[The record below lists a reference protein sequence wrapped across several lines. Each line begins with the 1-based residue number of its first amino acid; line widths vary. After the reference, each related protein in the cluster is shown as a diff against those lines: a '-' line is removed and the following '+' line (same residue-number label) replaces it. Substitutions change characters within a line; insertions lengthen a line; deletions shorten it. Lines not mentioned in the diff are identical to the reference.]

1 MNEWFKKVID
11 KAKNWWKTSKPVQKI
26 VAGAVLLVIIVAIII
41 NVSRSSAPD
50 NTKLFN
56 APVTD
61 AEIRVKILDK
71 ISQRR
76 IKANVDEEGFIYVD
90 ASDDEITSLVSELY
104 ANNLIPSNVDVFAES
119 KKRGWSDT
127 DAEQNI
133 KVQDGYKKLLE
144 KQLCALDD
152 ITSAIVNIRLPETKL
167 FKADEDPLSAAIVVT
182 LSNNSNLVAGSKRM
196 KGIQKMILDAVPG
209 LKADNLSVVDTEGKV
224 LNDFDDLESNTRI
237 DTAEKEQKLK
247 SKLEREMRGKVLASL
262 QDYASKDRVR
272 NLNVS
277 IEFDMS
283 QETIDIVEYFPIEL
297 EKDNPDTPYNERKVK
312 DSFAL
317 SQQIITKEWQGTA
330 HNPEGP
336 SGVEGQNPP
345 NYVDMSNVIGK
356 SVETG
361 TTTNNLVNSKTI
373 HKVVSPEQGRRT
385 VSVNIDGK
393 WRLEKDNDGD
403 FIVENGRLKRTYI
416 PITDDEISKWVELIE
431 GAIGY
436 KRERGDRVI
445 VTSLPYDRDAE
456 FEAFDDEYFAKK
468 KRTQIILLVLL
479 SIAIVLV
486 GFILYRIISKQI
498 ERRRRLR
505 EEELLRQQQAE
516 RERAL
521 WDAKDEANMQV
532 TMSVEES
539 RRAELQENAIN
550 MAKEHPEDVAMLIRT
565 WLMEE

>member
-11 KAKNWWKTSKPVQKI
+11 KAKTWWKTSKPVQKI
-26 VAGAVLLVIIVAIII
+26 VAGVVLVVIIIAIAVNI
-41 NVSRSSAPD
+41 SRSSSSD
-50 NTKLFN
+50 NTRLFN

-61 AEIRVKILDK
+61 NVTRVAILDR
-71 ISQRR
+71 ISKER
-76 IKANVDEEGFIYVD
+76 IKATVDEDGYIYVD
-90 ASDDEITSLVSELY
+90 ASDDEITRITSILY
-104 ANNLIPSNVDVFAES
+104 AENLVPSNVDPFEEAKS
-119 KKRGWSDT
+119 RSWSDT

-133 KVQDGYKKLLE
+133 KLQDAYSKLL
-144 KQLCALDD
+144 KRQLEALSDFS
-152 ITSAIVNIRLPETKL
+152 SAIVNIRIPETKL
-167 FKADEDPLSAAIVVT
+167 FKQDEDPLSATIVVT
-182 LSNNSNLVAGSKRM
+182 LSNTSNVTAGSKRM
-196 KGIQKMILDAVPG
+196 QGIQKMVLTAVPG
-209 LKADNLSVVDTEGKV
+209 LKAENLSIVDTDGRS
-224 LNDFDDLESNTRI
+224 LNNFDDLDSNTRI

-247 SKLEREMRGKVLASL
+247 AKLERDLRGKVLASL
-262 QDYASKDRVR
+262 QDYATRDRVR

-277 IEFDMS
+277 IDFDMS
-283 QETIDIVEYFPIEL
+283 QETIDKTEYFPIEL
-297 EKDNPDTPYNERKVK
+297 EKDNPDTPYSERKVK
-312 DSFAL
+312 DSLAL
-317 SQQIITKEWQGTA
+317 SMQIITKEWQGTA

-336 SGVEGQNPP
+336 TGVQGQNPP

-361 TTTNNLVNSKTI
+361 TTQNNLVNWETR
-373 HKVVSPEQGRRT
+373 HKIVSPQQGRRT

-393 WRLEKDNDGD
+393 WRLDKDNEGEY
-403 FIVENGRLKRTYI
+403 IVENGRLKRTYEAI
-416 PITDDEISKWVELIE
+416 SDTEIEKWVELIE
-431 GAIGY
+431 GAIGFD
-436 KRERGDRVI
+436 KGRGDRVI

-456 FEAFDDEYFAKK
+456 FEAFDNDYFAA
-468 KRTQIILLVLL
+468 KRRTKTILLVLGA
-479 SIAIVLV
+479 IAIVLV